1 MMRIQK
7 IFGYSSPQHSWN
19 KGLHFELLAST
30 LFLEFAQIPGATRSS
45 GPRKS
50 KGQSL
55 NHVFHPIEHIW
66 KYVGQFNFIPFG
78 EIKNG

>member
-19 KGLHFELLAST
+19 KGLHFELLGST
-30 LFLEFAQIPGATRSS
+30 LFLEFAQIPGATRSA

-55 NHVFHPIEHIW
+55 NHVFHPMNIYGNMLVNSISSHLE
-66 KYVGQFNFIPFG
+66 K
-78 EIKNG
+78 